1 MLKYF
6 FAPYCLGSQML
17 FLRTCLPS
25 SGLQVSTTMPC
36 LFVYICSSNP
46 SQGPGTPGQLQKTTR
61 NKQTPHHPWQ
71 GHMKI
76 YLLYSWSC
84 KIQRIRKAS
93 QTQVSSNHKGILS
106 SAILGNTDLH
116 SLGKQLSTQNN
127 SSDKLPLRL
136 LTT

>member
-17 FLRTCLPS
+17 FLWTCLPS

-36 LFVYICSSNP
+36 LFTYVQVIHHRDQEP
-46 SQGPGTPGQLQKTTR
+46 QGNYKKQHNT

-136 LTT
+136 